1 MVGTA
6 AADGRI
12 RSHVWTTSS
21 NYRDSNEILE
31 LNEWHHIVQKWD
43 GSNLYLYLNG
53 NLDHSIPTS
62 GNLASGD
69 QPIRIGGGGI
79 IGSAQYFFKGVID
92 ELRIYKRALT
102 HSEFSNCMIL
112 SKIIILSQETK
123 IRS

>member
-1 MVGTA
+1 M
-6 AADGRI
+6 D
-12 RSHVWTTSS
+12 TSS

-79 IGSAQYFFKGVID
+79 IGGQRRVCQGDRHGHGEGLAGIKSGR
-92 ELRIYKRALT
+92 E
-102 HSEFSNCMIL
+102 
-112 SKIIILSQETK
+112 
-123 IRS
+123 